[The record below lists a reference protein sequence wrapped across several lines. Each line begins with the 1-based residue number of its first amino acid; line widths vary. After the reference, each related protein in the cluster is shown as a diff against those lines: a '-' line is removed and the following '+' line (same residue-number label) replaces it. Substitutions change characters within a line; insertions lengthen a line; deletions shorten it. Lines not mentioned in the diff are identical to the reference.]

1 MSFFVRIGD
10 GDKWINREVLSYI
23 SLEYPSSAKS
33 QDMYRCQY
41 FEVNSEQPIVTR
53 HDTLEAAR
61 EEIARVIG
69 VTDL

>member
-1 MSFFVRIGD
+1 MSFFVQIGD
-10 GDKWINREVLSYI
+10 GDTWINREVLAYI
-23 SLEYPSSAKS
+23 KLEHPSAAKS
-33 QDMYRCQY
+33 QDRYRCQY
-41 FEVNSEQPIVTR
+41 FEVNADLPIVTR